1 VNREILLTLYRK
13 GLINLPP
20 GKHDG
25 RNLKRNQS
33 IPIVEIDQTPLQ
45 EKLSNLPP
53 IKLKMVRNTKLEPLY
68 NSLIA
73 PR

>member
-1 VNREILLTLYRK
+1 MACREILLTLYRK

-25 RNLKRNQS
+25 RNYKRNQS

-45 EKLSNLPP
+45 GKPSNLPP
-53 IKLKMVRNTKLEPLY
+53 IELKMVRNTKL
-68 NSLIA
+68 NN
-73 PR
+73 

>member
-1 VNREILLTLYRK
+1 MNREILLTLYRK

-25 RNLKRNQS
+25 RNLKHNQS
-33 IPIVEIDQTPLQ
+33 IPIVEIDQMPLQ

-53 IKLKMVRNTKLEPLY
+53 LKLKMVRNTKLEPLY
-68 NSLIA
+68 NSLIE

>member
-1 VNREILLTLYRK
+1 MNREILLTLYRK

-20 GKHDG
+20 GNHDG

-33 IPIVEIDQTPLQ
+33 IPIVEIYQTPLQ

-53 IKLKMVRNTKLEPLY
+53 IKLKMVRNTPLEPLY
-68 NSLIA
+68 NSLIE